1 MQRISGS
8 SFMQERRFITFFF
21 FVLLSAAFWFIRSL
35 GEQYESRIDYPV
47 RYINFPEDK
56 VLVGDVPYKLHLT
69 VRAKGFSIL
78 RSKLN
83 LDLVPLR
90 FDINS
95 FSLDSKG
102 VDTFFVV
109 TESVKDILSA
119 ELKEMTILNIAPDTL
134 FFKLTGIE
142 VKKVP
147 VRPVLAMNNKFFRQQ
162 FMLNGRISVDPDSII
177 ISGPALIIDSVNHVE
192 TVPISYTNLADT
204 VTTRVNLKSLNM
216 ITFSQQKVAATIPVD
231 RFTEVEQRLT
241 IVPVN
246 VPDSLNLIAIP
257 GQVSATF
264 RITLSNYNKVINMP
278 LVPMVDYKSITGNS
292 QPRLTVFLDD
302 TPDYVIN
309 LRFNPKAT
317 EFIITRK

>member
-1 MQRISGS
+1 
-8 SFMQERRFITFFF
+8 MQERRFITFFF
-21 FVLLSAAFWFIRSL
+21 FVVLSAAFWFIRSL
-35 GEQYESRIDYPV
+35 GEQYESKIDYPV

-56 VLVGDVPYKLHLT
+56 VLVWDVPYKLHLT
-69 VRAKGFSIL
+69 VRGKGFSIL

-83 LDLVPLR
+83 LDLIPIR

-109 TESVKDILSA
+109 TESVKEILSA
-119 ELKEMTILNIAPDTL
+119 ELKDMTILDIAPDTL
-134 FFKLTGIE
+134 FFKLTGIK

-162 FMLNGRISVDPDSII
+162 FMLNGRIAVDPDSII
-177 ISGPALIIDSVNHVE
+177 ISGPALIIDSINHVE

-204 VTTRVNLKSLNM
+204 VTARFNLRALNM
-216 ITFSQQKVAATIPVD
+216 ITFSQQKVAVTIPVD

-264 RITLSNYNKVINMP
+264 RISLSNYNKVMNDP
-278 LVPMVDYKSITGNS
+278 LVPKVDYTSITRNS